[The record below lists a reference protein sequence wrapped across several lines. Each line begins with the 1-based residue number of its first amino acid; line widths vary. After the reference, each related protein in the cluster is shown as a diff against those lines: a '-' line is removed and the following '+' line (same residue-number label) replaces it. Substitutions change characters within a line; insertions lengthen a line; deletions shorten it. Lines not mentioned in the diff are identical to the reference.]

1 MPPESVQSANSLLI
15 GRNLP
20 IDAFRGL
27 TILLMIFVNEL
38 AGIAN
43 IPQWAAHMPADADAM
58 SFVDVVFPAFLFIVG
73 LSMPFAI
80 QARRVSGATTRQIL
94 THGLT
99 RAISLIVIGVFMVNS
114 ASGLSGELAPLSTDA
129 WTLLMYASVFLIW
142 TKYPSRF
149 SRLGIWVACSIGGFG
164 LIWLWWIY
172 AGIDGHGMTPQW
184 WGILGLIGWA
194 YAISLAVYLISQRVS
209 WLLVVLLV
217 CVGTYL
223 MLGPSGNFDSDIL
236 DQIAAGRGH
245 LTHSAIVL
253 AGIILAVLMYSE
265 NYASKRK
272 LGVAAYCAAA
282 IVFAFAT
289 WQLSP
294 ISKIHA
300 SPSWGLFS
308 ITACL
313 FSFLLLKRLLDNS
326 QHTGW
331 VRFVQPAA
339 GNPLVFY
346 LLPFVA
352 AAMLGALSL
361 KSRPELFAAGSMGV
375 LWSVFFTAVIAIIG
389 GWLTRVGI
397 RLRL

>member
-1 MPPESVQSANSLLI
+1 
-15 GRNLP
+15 
-20 IDAFRGL
+20 
-27 TILLMIFVNEL
+27 MIFVNEL
-38 AGIAN
+38 AGIAD

-80 QARRVSGATTRQIL
+80 QARRASGATTWQIL
-94 THGLT
+94 THGFT

-114 ASGLSGELAPLSTDA
+114 SSGLSGELAPLSTDA

-149 SRLGIWVACSIGGFG
+149 SRLGIWVARFIGGFG
-164 LIWLWWIY
+164 LMWLWWIY
-172 AGIDGHGMTPQW
+172 TGIDGHGMTPQW

-209 WLLVVLLV
+209 WLLTALLV

-223 MLGPSGNFDSDIL
+223 MLGPSGYFDSDIL

-265 NYASKRK
+265 NYASKRN
-272 LGVAAYCAAA
+272 LGVAACCAAA

-289 WQLSP
+289 WQVSP
-294 ISKIHA
+294 ISKIYA

-313 FSFLLLKRLLDNS
+313 FSFLLLRRLLDNS
-326 QHTGW
+326 QHMGW

-375 LWSVFFTAVIAIIG
+375 LWSVFFTVVIAIIG